1 MSDVI
6 LFHHVQGLNDDV
18 HAFAGELRAAGHT
31 VHVPDVFAGRT
42 FPTIADGIGHIQQIG
57 FDTVLERGRRAVDG
71 LPEEVVYIGI
81 SLGVMPAQL
90 LTQTRP
96 GARAAVFLQS
106 AVPPAAFGSPWPS
119 GVSAQIHLTERDPEV
134 LPPNEDL
141 EAARAF
147 AETEDGVEL
156 FLYPGETHLFWD
168 YDEEAAALLK
178 ERVLSFVANNG

>member
-18 HAFAGELRAAGHT
+18 RAFAEELRAAGHT
-31 VHVPDVFAGRT
+31 VHVPDVFEGRT
-42 FPTIADGIGHIQQIG
+42 FPTIADGIGHLQEIG
-57 FDTVLERGRRAVDG
+57 FDTILERGRRAVED
-71 LPEEVVYIGI
+71 LPARVVYIGI

-90 LTQTRP
+90 LAQTRP

-106 AVPPAAFGSPWPS
+106 AVPPAAFETPWPA
-119 GVSAQIHLTERDPEV
+119 GVPAQIHLTEGDPEV
-134 LPPNEDL
+134 LPPNGDL

-147 AETEDGVEL
+147 AATEDGVEL

-168 YDEEAAALLK
+168 YDDDAAALLK
-178 ERVLSFVANNG
+178 ERVLAFVADNG